1 VSKRVAASKILIYL
15 LQQQQQQQ
23 LSFGAS
29 CLSRVL
35 RIRKQVAAEEKW
47 GSESE
52 RREREGANFEG
63 EIEKYGG
70 DTRGFIPKRLN

>member
-1 VSKRVAASKILIYL
+1 VAIVSKRVAASKILIYL

-35 RIRKQVAAEEKW
+35 RIRKQVAAEEK
-47 GSESE
+47 
-52 RREREGANFEG
+52 
-63 EIEKYGG
+63 
-70 DTRGFIPKRLN
+70 